1 MSKSIGITPKEI
13 KRKKPDNNENKRSK
27 ETKGNKCN
35 KLQTKVILQEDTI
48 NFKTKGIKKE
58 DVFRKN
64 SPYYKD
70 DELIICMVLREKLI
84 PYKCCISECSVIYD
98 WNNKPLYL
106 IINRKNK
113 KHTDLRIE
121 NLEFQC
127 PNCYMQNNG
136 LIKWQKQVKERVIIC
151 KHCKFN
157 ISNFPDYNKINKICK
172 ICDQKL
178 ISHKKS
184 NYTSYSALEE
194 CWDNSGELDADNL
207 NKDYSLSTKQ
217 YEQMMNKDELEQI
230 LGPSTNQPYRF
241 NISTSNQN
249 YGRNVNNDY
258 DNNENHRLSNI
269 ESSIASSFENDN
281 LDMDN
286 NNIDIRQLIKDVED
300 IAQTSEN

>member
-1 MSKSIGITPKEI
+1 MSKSINVTQ
-13 KRKKPDNNENKRSK
+13 
-27 ETKGNKCN
+27 KGNKRNKNNIKGNKGNTGN
-35 KLQTKVILQEDTI
+35 KLQTKVIFQEDTI

-84 PYKCCISECSVIYD
+84 PYKCCVSGCSVNHE

-106 IINRKNK
+106 IVNRKNK
-113 KHTDLRIE
+113 KHTDLRVE

-172 ICDQKL
+172 TCDQKI

-184 NYTSYSALEE
+184 NYKSYSALEE

-230 LGPSTNQPYRF
+230 LGPSTIQPYRF
-241 NISTSNQN
+241 NISTLNQN
-249 YGRNVNNDY
+249 YNENSNNNNNRN
-258 DNNENHRLSNI
+258 NNEIHRLSNI

-286 NNIDIRQLIKDVED
+286 NNFDITQLIKDVEK
-300 IAQTSEN
+300 IASTSEN

>member
-1 MSKSIGITPKEI
+1 MSKSIKVTQ
-13 KRKKPDNNENKRSK
+13 KRNKKLTTNSNNGN
-27 ETKGNKCN
+27 KGNNGHKSN
-35 KLQTKVILQEDTI
+35 KLQTKVIFLEDTI

-64 SPYYKD
+64 SPYFKD

-84 PYKCCISECSVIYD
+84 PYKCCVSGCSVNNE

-113 KHTDLRIE
+113 KRSDLTIT

-127 PNCYMQNNG
+127 PNCYLQNNG
-136 LIKWQKQVKERVIIC
+136 VLNWQKQIKERVIYCKIC
-151 KHCKFN
+151 NFN
-157 ISNFPDYNKINKICK
+157 ISNFPDSNKIKKICK
-172 ICDQKL
+172 TCDQKI

-184 NYTSYSALEE
+184 NYKSYSALEE

-230 LGPSTNQPYRF
+230 LGPSINQPYRF
-241 NISTSNQN
+241 NVSTLNQN
-249 YGRNVNNDY
+249 YNENNNSNRNN
-258 DNNENHRLSNI
+258 NNEIHRLSNI

-286 NNIDIRQLIKDVED
+286 NNIDITQLIKDVEN
-300 IAQTSEN
+300 IANK